1 MCIRMFDWKFS
12 STNRLLSFDRTK
24 YNQTFSKAKQRLD
37 ELTSN
42 VNTLS
47 PKLRVII
54 ALEDVT
60 SIEITHI
67 FLTGLRFCEPL
78 NGYCREVIVI
88 VTSSLGQA
96 LMVKHLRNN
105 SVAGT
110 IAWHRMQ
117 GHNYEK

>member
-1 MCIRMFDWKFS
+1 M
-12 STNRLLSFDRTK
+12 STHYLQKR
-24 YNQTFSKAKQRLD
+24 
-37 ELTSN
+37 
-42 VNTLS
+42 
-47 PKLRVII
+47 RVII

-67 FLTGLRFCEPL
+67 FLTGIHFCEPL

-105 SVAGT
+105 NVAET
-110 IAWHRMQ
+110 IAWRTME
-117 GHNYEK
+117 GNNYKK